1 MQSFVF
7 PPFYEQSNNR
17 NAFRTRSIQSCYCL
31 DRLFF
36 NTPNKAYTSDFITI
50 IEITWFVCNC
60 NISFDASSNLYN
72 LNHNNEL
79 SGLSSVNP
87 SVFFAKVPHSPAVVW
102 LLHIILVHFDSDLTW
117 FDTAFVH
124 SVWCL
129 FRRICLRLVWQAA
142 TTAKNQPNCG
152 GGRLAQEDVTLWM
165 GCYTRLYIIC
175 FVYEQ
180 LGLPMPFD
188 ELSSDMIQR

>member
-1 MQSFVF
+1 MVTFHLMPLAICIISIITMSWAACHQ
-7 PPFYEQSNNR
+7 
-17 NAFRTRSIQSCYCL
+17 SIQV
-31 DRLFF
+31 F
-36 NTPNKAYTSDFITI
+36 
-50 IEITWFVCNC
+50 
-60 NISFDASSNLYN
+60 
-72 LNHNNEL
+72 
-79 SGLSSVNP
+79 
-87 SVFFAKVPHSPAVVW
+87 FFAKVPHSPAVVW

-142 TTAKNQPNCG
+142 TTAKNQRNCG

-188 ELSSDMIQR
+188 ELSSDMIQRLIKKKKKTIINASETKCCVYLTYWRSGFLFRR